1 MDIIKYRKAKKK
13 RDLHLKPSIPNSA
26 TMQVIKEVRKDK
38 GVICCKDA
46 DELFKNLSF

>member
-13 RDLHLKPSIPNSA
+13 RNLHLKPSIPNNA
-26 TMQVIKEVRKDK
+26 TLQAIKEARKNK

-46 DELFKNLSF
+46 DELFKNLSI